1 MSETEKEKFNEHYK
15 DAKGKEQLAWHHAE
29 PTRFIPFV
37 DEARTEPG
45 TALDMGCGAG
55 VDSVYLS
62 KLGWKVTG
70 LDFMEEALDMSKALA
85 KQEDVSVDYICTDV
99 FKWDNAEQFDLLVDS
114 GLMHNLAREKIQ
126 PYKDKILQWLKP
138 DGDFV
143 LAHWESQ
150 GDHDRLYRGPRRAT
164 KEQIAEFLA
173 PELGELKMFD
183 HREARMCK
191 VCEGNRCEH
200 NGQHC
205 RGVGPD
211 VNIAYYW
218 FRRA

>member
-1 MSETEKEKFNEHYK
+1 MSEKETFKEYYK
-15 DAKGKEQLAWHHAE
+15 DAKGREQLAWHHAE

-37 DEARTEPG
+37 HESRGKPG
-45 TALDMGCGAG
+45 TALDMGCGSG
-55 VDSVYLS
+55 VDSVYLA
-62 KLGWKVTG
+62 KLGWTVTG
-70 LDFMEEALDMSKALA
+70 LDFMQEAIRHSQQLA
-85 KQEDVSVDYICTDV
+85 KQEDVAPCFVHTDILE
-99 FKWDNAEQFDLLVDS
+99 WDNAEQFDLLVDS
-114 GLMHNLAREKIQ
+114 GLMHNMPREKMTD
-126 PYKDKILQWLKP
+126 YKARILNWLKP
-138 DGDFV
+138 DGNFV
-143 LAHWESQ
+143 MAHWESQ

-173 PELGELKMFD
+173 PELDELKMFD